1 MLFLS
6 LNPVSKPSLSKTS
19 IVVPTYMEAENV
31 DMLTRRIHKTMT
43 EYNMSYEI
51 IFVDDNSQDG
61 IEKIISDL
69 SAEGLNVRLIQR
81 KDERGL
87 SSAVLRGFSEA
98 EGEILVCMDADLS
111 HPPETIH
118 VMINKIVK
126 DNAEFVIGSRYV
138 NGGSTDHKWTIYRR
152 INSSIATLFAK
163 PFTTAKDP
171 MSGFFAIPERVYK
184 RGNSF
189 NPIGYK
195 IALELIV
202 RCRCKDVLEVP
213 IHFSDR
219 RYGKSKLTIKE
230 QLNYLVHIKRLMDY
244 KLKHLKS

>member
-1 MLFLS
+1 M
-6 LNPVSKPSLSKTS
+6 PKPSLSKIS
-19 IVVPTYMEAENV
+19 IIVPTYKEAQNV

-51 IFVDDNSQDG
+51 IFVDDNSQDY
-61 IEKIISDL
+61 IEKIISNL
-69 SAEGLNVRLIQR
+69 SSEGLNVRLIQR
-81 KDERGL
+81 KNERGL

-98 EGEILVCMDADLS
+98 EGGILVCMDADLS

-118 VMINKIVK
+118 VMIDKILK
-126 DNAEFVIGSRYV
+126 NNAEFVIGSRYV

-152 INSSIATLFAK
+152 INSRIATLFAK

-171 MSGFFAIPERVYK
+171 MSGFFVIPDRVYK
-184 RGNSF
+184 RGSSF

-202 RCRCKDVLEVP
+202 RCKCEKIVEVP

-219 RYGKSKLTIKE
+219 KCGESKLTLKE
-230 QLNYLVHIKRLMDY
+230 QLNYLVHIKRLMGY
-244 KLKHLKS
+244 KLKHLNS

>member
-1 MLFLS
+1 M
-6 LNPVSKPSLSKTS
+6 PKPSLSKIS
-19 IVVPTYMEAENV
+19 IIVPTYKEAQNV

-51 IFVDDNSQDG
+51 IFVDDNSQDY
-61 IEKIISDL
+61 IEKIISNL
-69 SAEGLNVRLIQR
+69 SSEGLNVRLIQR
-81 KDERGL
+81 KNERGL

-98 EGEILVCMDADLS
+98 EGGILVCMDADLS

-118 VMINKIVK
+118 VMIDKIVK

-152 INSSIATLFAK
+152 INSRIATLFAK

-184 RGNSF
+184 RGSSF

-202 RCRCKDVLEVP
+202 RCKCEKIVEVP

-219 RYGKSKLTIKE
+219 KFGESKLTLKE
-230 QLNYLVHIKRLMDY
+230 QLNYLVHIKRLMGY
-244 KLKHLKS
+244 KLKHLNS

>member
-1 MLFLS
+1 
-6 LNPVSKPSLSKTS
+6 VSKPSLSKIS
-19 IVVPTYMEAENV
+19 IIVPTYKEAQNV
-31 DMLTRRIHKTMT
+31 DTLTRRIHKTMT
-43 EYNMSYEI
+43 ECNMSYEI
-51 IFVDDNSQDG
+51 IFVDDDSKDD
-61 IEKIISDL
+61 IEKIISNL
-69 SAEGLNVRLIQR
+69 SSEGLNVRLIQR
-81 KDERGL
+81 KNERGL

-98 EGEILVCMDADLS
+98 EGGILVCMDADLS

-152 INSSIATLFAK
+152 INSRIATLFAK

-171 MSGFFAIPERVYK
+171 MSGFFAIPDRVYK
-184 RGNSF
+184 RGSSF

-202 RCRCKDVLEVP
+202 RCKCEKIVEVP

-219 RYGKSKLTIKE
+219 KCGESKLTLKE
-230 QLNYLVHIKRLMDY
+230 QLNYLVHIKRLMGY
-244 KLKHLKS
+244 KLKHL

>member
-1 MLFLS
+1 
-6 LNPVSKPSLSKTS
+6 
-19 IVVPTYMEAENV
+19 
-31 DMLTRRIHKTMT
+31 MT

-51 IFVDDNSQDG
+51 IFVDDDSKDD
-61 IEKIISDL
+61 IEKIISNL
-69 SAEGLNVRLIQR
+69 SSEGLNVRLIQR
-81 KDERGL
+81 KNERGL

-98 EGEILVCMDADLS
+98 EGGILVCMDADLS

-118 VMINKIVK
+118 VMIDKILK
-126 DNAEFVIGSRYV
+126 NNAEFVIGSRYV

-152 INSSIATLFAK
+152 INSRIATLFAK

-171 MSGFFAIPERVYK
+171 MSGFFVIPDRVYK
-184 RGNSF
+184 RGSSF

-202 RCRCKDVLEVP
+202 RCKCEKIVEVP

-219 RYGKSKLTIKE
+219 KFGESKLTLKE
-230 QLNYLVHIKRLMDY
+230 QLNYLVHIKRLMGY
-244 KLKHLKS
+244 KLKHLNS

>member
-1 MLFLS
+1 M
-6 LNPVSKPSLSKTS
+6 PKPSLSKIS
-19 IVVPTYMEAENV
+19 IIVPTYKEAQNV
-31 DMLTRRIHKTMT
+31 DTLTRRIHKTMT
-43 EYNMSYEI
+43 EYNISYEI
-51 IFVDDNSQDG
+51 IFVDDDSKDD
-61 IEKIISDL
+61 IEKIISNL
-69 SAEGLNVRLIQR
+69 SSEGLNVRLIQR
-81 KDERGL
+81 KNERGL

-98 EGEILVCMDADLS
+98 EGGILVCMDADLS

-152 INSSIATLFAK
+152 INSRIATLFAK

-171 MSGFFAIPERVYK
+171 MSGFFAIPDRVYK
-184 RGNSF
+184 RGSSF

-202 RCRCKDVLEVP
+202 RCKCEKIVEVP

-219 RYGKSKLTIKE
+219 KFGESKLTLKE
-230 QLNYLVHIKRLMDY
+230 QLNYLVHIKRLMGY
-244 KLKHLKS
+244 KLKHLNS

>member
-1 MLFLS
+1 
-6 LNPVSKPSLSKTS
+6 
-19 IVVPTYMEAENV
+19 MEAENV

-51 IFVDDNSQDG
+51 IFVDDDSKDD
-61 IEKIISDL
+61 IEKIISNL
-69 SAEGLNVRLIQR
+69 SSEGLNVRLIQR
-81 KDERGL
+81 KNERGL

-98 EGEILVCMDADLS
+98 EGGILVCMDADLS

-118 VMINKIVK
+118 VMIDKIVK

-152 INSSIATLFAK
+152 INSRIATLFAK

-171 MSGFFAIPERVYK
+171 MSGFFAIPDRVYK

-202 RCRCKDVLEVP
+202 RCKCEKIVEVP

-219 RYGKSKLTIKE
+219 KFGESKLTLKE
-230 QLNYLVHIKRLMDY
+230 QLNYLVHIKRLMGY
-244 KLKHLKS
+244 KLKHLNS

>member
-1 MLFLS
+1 M
-6 LNPVSKPSLSKTS
+6 SKPSLSKIS
-19 IVVPTYMEAENV
+19 IIVPTYREAQNV
-31 DMLTRRIHKTMT
+31 DILTRRIHKTMT

-51 IFVDDNSQDG
+51 IFVDDDSKDD
-61 IEKIISDL
+61 IEKIISNL
-69 SAEGLNVRLIQR
+69 SSEGLNVRLIQR
-81 KDERGL
+81 KNERGL

-98 EGEILVCMDADLS
+98 EGGILVCMDADLS

-118 VMINKIVK
+118 VMIDKIVK

-138 NGGSTDHKWTIYRR
+138 NGGSTDDKWTIYRR
-152 INSSIATLFAK
+152 INSRIATLFAK

-171 MSGFFAIPERVYK
+171 MSGFFAIPDRVYK
-184 RGNSF
+184 RGSSF

-202 RCRCKDVLEVP
+202 RCKCEKIVEVP

-219 RYGKSKLTIKE
+219 KFGESKLTLKE
-230 QLNYLVHIKRLMDY
+230 QLNYLVHIKRLMGY
-244 KLKHLKS
+244 KLKHLNS

>member
-1 MLFLS
+1 M
-6 LNPVSKPSLSKTS
+6 SKPSLSKIS
-19 IVVPTYMEAENV
+19 IIVPTYKEAQNV

-51 IFVDDNSQDG
+51 IFVDDNSQDY
-61 IEKIISDL
+61 IEKIISNL
-69 SAEGLNVRLIQR
+69 SSEGLNVRLIQR
-81 KDERGL
+81 KNERGL

-98 EGEILVCMDADLS
+98 EGGILVCMDADLS

-118 VMINKIVK
+118 VMIDKIVK

-152 INSSIATLFAK
+152 INSRIATLFAK

-184 RGNSF
+184 RGSSF

-202 RCRCKDVLEVP
+202 RCKCEKIVEVP

-219 RYGKSKLTIKE
+219 KFGESKLTLKE
-230 QLNYLVHIKRLMDY
+230 QLNYLVHIKRLMGY
-244 KLKHLKS
+244 KLKHLNS

>member
-1 MLFLS
+1 M
-6 LNPVSKPSLSKTS
+6 SKPRLSKIS
-19 IVVPTYMEAENV
+19 IVVPTYREAQNV
-31 DMLTRRIHKTMT
+31 DILARRIHKTMT

-51 IFVDDNSQDG
+51 IFVDDDSKDD
-61 IEKIISDL
+61 IEKIISNL
-69 SAEGLNVRLIQR
+69 SSEGLNVRLIQR
-81 KDERGL
+81 KNERGL

-98 EGEILVCMDADLS
+98 EGGILVCMDADLS

-118 VMINKIVK
+118 VMIDKIVK

-138 NGGSTDHKWTIYRR
+138 NGGSTDDKWTIYRR
-152 INSSIATLFAK
+152 INSRIATLFAK

-171 MSGFFAIPERVYK
+171 MSGFFAIPDRVYK
-184 RGNSF
+184 RGSSF

-202 RCRCKDVLEVP
+202 RCKCEKIVEVP

-219 RYGKSKLTIKE
+219 KFGESKLTLKE
-230 QLNYLVHIKRLMDY
+230 QLNYLVHIKRLMGY
-244 KLKHLKS
+244 KLKHLNS

>member
-1 MLFLS
+1 M
-6 LNPVSKPSLSKTS
+6 PKPSLSKIS
-19 IVVPTYMEAENV
+19 IIVPTYKEAQNV
-31 DMLTRRIHKTMT
+31 DTLTRRIHKTMT
-43 EYNMSYEI
+43 EYNISYEI
-51 IFVDDNSQDG
+51 IFVDDDSKDD
-61 IEKIISDL
+61 IEKIISNL
-69 SAEGLNVRLIQR
+69 SSEGLNVRLIQR
-81 KDERGL
+81 KNERGL

-98 EGEILVCMDADLS
+98 EGGILVCMDADLS

-118 VMINKIVK
+118 VMIDKIVK

-152 INSSIATLFAK
+152 INSRIATLFAK

-171 MSGFFAIPERVYK
+171 MSGFFAIPDRVYK
-184 RGNSF
+184 RGSSF

-202 RCRCKDVLEVP
+202 RCKCEKIVEVP

-219 RYGKSKLTIKE
+219 KFGESKLTLKE
-230 QLNYLVHIKRLMDY
+230 QLNYLVHIKRLMGY
-244 KLKHLKS
+244 KLKHLNS

>member
-1 MLFLS
+1 M
-6 LNPVSKPSLSKTS
+6 PKPSLSKIS
-19 IVVPTYMEAENV
+19 IIVPTYKEAQNV
-31 DMLTRRIHKTMT
+31 DTLTRRIHKTMT
-43 EYNMSYEI
+43 EYNISYEI
-51 IFVDDNSQDG
+51 IFVDDDSKDD
-61 IEKIISDL
+61 IEKIISNL
-69 SAEGLNVRLIQR
+69 SSEGLNVRLIQR
-81 KDERGL
+81 KNERGL

-98 EGEILVCMDADLS
+98 EGGILVCMDADLS

-138 NGGSTDHKWTIYRR
+138 NGGSTDDKWTIYRR
-152 INSSIATLFAK
+152 INSRIATLFAK

-171 MSGFFAIPERVYK
+171 MSGFFAIPDRVYK
-184 RGNSF
+184 RGSSF

-202 RCRCKDVLEVP
+202 RCKCEKIVEVP

-219 RYGKSKLTIKE
+219 KFGESKLTLKE
-230 QLNYLVHIKRLMDY
+230 QLNYLVHIKRLMGY
-244 KLKHLKS
+244 KLKHLNS

>member
-1 MLFLS
+1 M
-6 LNPVSKPSLSKTS
+6 SKPSLSKIS
-19 IVVPTYMEAENV
+19 IIVPTYKEAQNV

-51 IFVDDNSQDG
+51 IFVDDDSKDD
-61 IEKIISDL
+61 IEKIISNL
-69 SAEGLNVRLIQR
+69 SSEGLNVRLIQR
-81 KDERGL
+81 KNERGL

-98 EGEILVCMDADLS
+98 EGGILVCMDADLS

-118 VMINKIVK
+118 VMIDKIVK

-152 INSSIATLFAK
+152 INSRIATLFAK

-171 MSGFFAIPERVYK
+171 MSGFFAIPDRVYK
-184 RGNSF
+184 RGSSF

-202 RCRCKDVLEVP
+202 RCKCEKIVEVP

-219 RYGKSKLTIKE
+219 KCGESKLTLKE
-230 QLNYLVHIKRLMDY
+230 QLNYLVHIKRLMGY
-244 KLKHLKS
+244 KLKHL

>member
-1 MLFLS
+1 LFLS
-6 LNPVSKPSLSKTS
+6 LNSVPKPSLSKIS
-19 IVVPTYMEAENV
+19 IIVPTYKEAQNV
-31 DMLTRRIHKTMT
+31 DTLTRRIHKTMT

-51 IFVDDNSQDG
+51 IFVDDDSKDD
-61 IEKIISDL
+61 IEKIISNL
-69 SAEGLNVRLIQR
+69 SSEGLNVRLIQR
-81 KDERGL
+81 KNERGL

-98 EGEILVCMDADLS
+98 EGGILVCMDADLS

-118 VMINKIVK
+118 VMIDKIVK

-138 NGGSTDHKWTIYRR
+138 NGGSTDDKWTIYRR
-152 INSSIATLFAK
+152 INSRIATLFAK

-171 MSGFFAIPERVYK
+171 MSGFFAIPDRVYK
-184 RGNSF
+184 RGSSF

-202 RCRCKDVLEVP
+202 RCKCEKIVEVP

-219 RYGKSKLTIKE
+219 KFGESKLTLKE
-230 QLNYLVHIKRLMDY
+230 QLNYLVHIKRLMGY
-244 KLKHLKS
+244 KLKHLNS

>member
-1 MLFLS
+1 MP
-6 LNPVSKPSLSKTS
+6 NLSKIS
-19 IVVPTYMEAENV
+19 IVVPTYREAQNV
-31 DMLTRRIHKTMT
+31 DILTRRIHKTMA
-43 EYNMSYEI
+43 EHNISYEI
-51 IFVDDNSQDG
+51 IFVDDDSQDD
-61 IEKIISDL
+61 IENIILNL
-69 SAEGLNVRLIQR
+69 SIEGFNVRLIQR

-98 EGEILVCMDADLS
+98 EGGILVCMDADLS

-126 DNAEFVIGSRYV
+126 DNAELVIGSRYV

-152 INSSIATLFAK
+152 INSKIATLFAK

-171 MSGFFAIPERVYK
+171 MSGFFAIPDRVYK

-202 RCRCKDVLEVP
+202 RCKCEKVLEVP
-213 IHFSDR
+213 IHFSER
-219 RYGKSKLTIKE
+219 KFGESKLTLKE
-230 QLNYLVHIKRLMDY
+230 QLNYLVHIKRLIRY
-244 KLKHLKS
+244 KLKHL

>member
-1 MLFLS
+1 V
-6 LNPVSKPSLSKTS
+6 PKPSLSKIS
-19 IVVPTYMEAENV
+19 IIVPTYKEAQNV
-31 DMLTRRIHKTMT
+31 DTLTRRIHKTMT
-43 EYNMSYEI
+43 EYNISYEI
-51 IFVDDNSQDG
+51 IFVDDDSKDD
-61 IEKIISDL
+61 IEKIISNL
-69 SAEGLNVRLIQR
+69 SSEGLNVRLIQR
-81 KDERGL
+81 KNERGL

-98 EGEILVCMDADLS
+98 EGGILVCMDADLS

-152 INSSIATLFAK
+152 INSRIATLFAK

-171 MSGFFAIPERVYK
+171 MSGFFAIPDRVYK
-184 RGNSF
+184 RGSSF

-202 RCRCKDVLEVP
+202 RCKCEKIVEVP

-219 RYGKSKLTIKE
+219 KFGESKLTLKE
-230 QLNYLVHIKRLMDY
+230 QLNYLVHIKRLMGY
-244 KLKHLKS
+244 KLKHLNS

>member
-1 MLFLS
+1 M
-6 LNPVSKPSLSKTS
+6 SKPSLSKIS
-19 IVVPTYMEAENV
+19 IIVPTYKEAQNV
-31 DMLTRRIHKTMT
+31 DTLTRRIHKTMT

-51 IFVDDNSQDG
+51 IFVDDDSKDD
-61 IEKIISDL
+61 IEKIISNL
-69 SAEGLNVRLIQR
+69 SSEGLNVRLIQR
-81 KDERGL
+81 KNERGL

-98 EGEILVCMDADLS
+98 EGGILVCMDADLS

-118 VMINKIVK
+118 VMIDKIVK

-152 INSSIATLFAK
+152 INSRIATLFAK

-171 MSGFFAIPERVYK
+171 MSGFFAIPDRVYK
-184 RGNSF
+184 RGSSF

-202 RCRCKDVLEVP
+202 RCKCEKIVEVP

-219 RYGKSKLTIKE
+219 KFGESKLTLKE
-230 QLNYLVHIKRLMDY
+230 QLNYLVHIKRLMGY
-244 KLKHLKS
+244 KLKHL

>member
-1 MLFLS
+1 MSKLS
-6 LNPVSKPSLSKTS
+6 RSKIS
-19 IVVPTYMEAENV
+19 IIVPTYKEAQNV
-31 DMLTRRIHKTMT
+31 GILSRRIHKTMT
-43 EYNMSYEI
+43 ECNLSYEI
-51 IFVDDNSQDG
+51 IFVDDDSKDD
-61 IEKIISDL
+61 IEKIILNHST
-69 SAEGLNVRLIQR
+69 EGFNVRLIQR
-81 KDERGL
+81 KNERGL

-98 EGEILVCMDADLS
+98 KGEILVCMDADLS

-152 INSSIATLFAK
+152 INSRIATLFAK
-163 PFTTAKDP
+163 PFTRAKDP
-171 MSGFFAIPERVYK
+171 MSGFFAIPDRVYK

-202 RCRCKDVLEVP
+202 RCKCEKIVEVP
-213 IHFSDR
+213 IHFSER
-219 RYGKSKLTIKE
+219 KFGESKLTLKE
-230 QLNYLVHIKRLMDY
+230 QLNYLVHIKRLISCQ
-244 KLKHLKS
+244 LKHLKR

>member
-1 MLFLS
+1 M
-6 LNPVSKPSLSKTS
+6 SKPSLSKIS
-19 IVVPTYMEAENV
+19 IVVPTYREAENV
-31 DMLTRRIHKTMT
+31 DILTRRIHKTMT
-43 EYNMSYEI
+43 EDNMSYEI

-61 IEKIISDL
+61 IEKIISGL
-69 SAEGLNVRLIQR
+69 SAKGFNVRLIQR
-81 KDERGL
+81 KGERGL
-87 SSAVLRGFSEA
+87 SSAVLCGFSEA
-98 EGEILVCMDADLS
+98 EGGILVCMDADLS
-111 HPPETIH
+111 HPPEIIR

-126 DNAEFVIGSRYV
+126 DSAEFVIGSRYV

-152 INSSIATLFAK
+152 INSKIATLIAK

-213 IHFSDR
+213 IHFSNR

-230 QLNYLVHIKRLMDY
+230 QLNYLVHIKRLIGC

>member
-1 MLFLS
+1 M
-6 LNPVSKPSLSKTS
+6 PKPSLSKIS
-19 IVVPTYMEAENV
+19 IIVPTYKEAQNV

-51 IFVDDNSQDG
+51 IFVDDDSKDD
-61 IEKIISDL
+61 IEKIISNL
-69 SAEGLNVRLIQR
+69 SSEGLNVRLIQR
-81 KDERGL
+81 KNERGL

-98 EGEILVCMDADLS
+98 EGGILVCMDADLS

-152 INSSIATLFAK
+152 INSRIATLFAK

-171 MSGFFAIPERVYK
+171 MSGFFAIPDRVYK
-184 RGNSF
+184 RGSSF

-202 RCRCKDVLEVP
+202 RCKCEKIVEVP

-219 RYGKSKLTIKE
+219 KCGESKLTLKE
-230 QLNYLVHIKRLMDY
+230 QLNYLVHIKRLMGY
-244 KLKHLKS
+244 KLKHL

>member
-1 MLFLS
+1 M
-6 LNPVSKPSLSKTS
+6 PKPSLSKIS
-19 IVVPTYMEAENV
+19 IIVPTYKEAQNV
-31 DMLTRRIHKTMT
+31 DTLTRRIHKTMT

-51 IFVDDNSQDG
+51 IFVDDDSKDD
-61 IEKIISDL
+61 IEKIISNL
-69 SAEGLNVRLIQR
+69 SSEGLNVRLIQR
-81 KDERGL
+81 KNERGL

-98 EGEILVCMDADLS
+98 EGGILVCMDADLS

-118 VMINKIVK
+118 VMIDKIVK

-138 NGGSTDHKWTIYRR
+138 NGGSTDDKWTIYRR
-152 INSSIATLFAK
+152 INSRIATLFAK

-171 MSGFFAIPERVYK
+171 MSGFFAIPDRVYK
-184 RGNSF
+184 RGSSF

-202 RCRCKDVLEVP
+202 RCKCEKIVEVP

-219 RYGKSKLTIKE
+219 KFGESKLTLKE
-230 QLNYLVHIKRLMDY
+230 QLNYLVHIKRLMGY
-244 KLKHLKS
+244 KLKHLNS

>member
-1 MLFLS
+1 M
-6 LNPVSKPSLSKTS
+6 SKPSLSKIS
-19 IVVPTYMEAENV
+19 IIVPTYREAQNV
-31 DMLTRRIHKTMT
+31 DILTRRIHKTMT

-51 IFVDDNSQDG
+51 IFVDDDSKDD
-61 IEKIISDL
+61 IEKIISNL
-69 SAEGLNVRLIQR
+69 SSEGLNVRLIQR
-81 KDERGL
+81 KNERGL

-98 EGEILVCMDADLS
+98 EGGILVCMDADLS

-152 INSSIATLFAK
+152 INSRIATLFAK

-171 MSGFFAIPERVYK
+171 MSGFFAIPDRVYK
-184 RGNSF
+184 RGSSF

-202 RCRCKDVLEVP
+202 RCKCEKIVEVP

-219 RYGKSKLTIKE
+219 KFGESKLTLKE
-230 QLNYLVHIKRLMDY
+230 QLNYLVHIKRLMGY
-244 KLKHLKS
+244 KLKHLNS